1 MALIDKPQ
9 NENTE
14 KALLQKLIQQRP
26 EIFELTPKQFND
38 VLTNIK
44 KAVEILSPST

>member
-38 VLTNIK
+38 VLSNIK
-44 KAVEILSPST
+44 AAVKTLEKN

>member
-1 MALIDKPQ
+1 MALLDKPQ
-9 NENTE
+9 TDITE

-38 VLTNIK
+38 VLINIK
-44 KAVEILSPST
+44 TAVERLTKD

>member
-38 VLTNIK
+38 VLSNIK
-44 KAVEILSPST
+44 TAVKTLEKN